1 MSTDDSD
8 DEYMVTLTSGGNRVI
23 LHRMDIAEAAAPQQ
37 AAVHNEQLE
46 TLSVNR
52 SNVRWSLDPWSLIM
66 QTTHAYSTLKR
77 DE

>member
-52 SNVRWSLDPWSLIM
+52 SNVR
-66 QTTHAYSTLKR
+66 
-77 DE
+77 